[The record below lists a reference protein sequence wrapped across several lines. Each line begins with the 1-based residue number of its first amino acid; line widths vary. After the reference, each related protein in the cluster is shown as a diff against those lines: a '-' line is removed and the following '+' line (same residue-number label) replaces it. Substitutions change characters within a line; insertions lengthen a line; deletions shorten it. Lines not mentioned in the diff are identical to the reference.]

1 MLLSDWKVIRASRS
15 ERQSPTICYWD
26 VRKTVEASLD
36 IEVAIDQTSCFS
48 KTIVMN
54 ITLVDSELT
63 SQIDFSAQLELN
75 MSVASCQLIGK
86 TWRINSATAQI
97 KKSTR
102 SNF

>member
-1 MLLSDWKVIRASRS
+1 
-15 ERQSPTICYWD
+15 
-26 VRKTVEASLD
+26 
-36 IEVAIDQTSCFS
+36 
-48 KTIVMN
+48 MN

-97 KKSTR
+97 QKSTR

>member
-1 MLLSDWKVIRASRS
+1 MFLSNWKVIRASRS

-75 MSVASCQLIGK
+75 MSVASCQLIDK

-97 KKSTR
+97 QKSTR